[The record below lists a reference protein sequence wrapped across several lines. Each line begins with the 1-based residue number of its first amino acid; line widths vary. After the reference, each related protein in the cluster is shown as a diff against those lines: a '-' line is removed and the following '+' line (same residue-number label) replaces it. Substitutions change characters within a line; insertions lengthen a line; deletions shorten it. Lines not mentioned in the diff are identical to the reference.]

1 MANRQPVWDISQ
13 VEKVQASKN
22 FNANLISPT
31 QKPTSSSK
39 LQNLR
44 NGQINAQTYYDIYIF
59 EERLKQNLLQIKKIQ
74 RNYKI
79 ITSIWAIF
87 LGYLL
92 WCFVTYKNSTV
103 IYNQETGEIVGHKR
117 NKIYTVCLLITSS
130 IGLYYLITGKIQR
143 KLNGPARFTQQCNK
157 TLKPFNLQFHGDHKY
172 RLSFYRRIP
181 RRFVEGYIL
190 FVTELKKR
198 SKLKKEMQNKKEKE

>member
-1 MANRQPVWDISQ
+1 MANRTPVWDISQ

-22 FNANLISPT
+22 FNANT
-31 QKPTSSSK
+31 TNQKPTSSSK
-39 LQNLR
+39 LHNLR
-44 NGQINAQTYYDIYIF
+44 NGQINVQTYYDIYIF

-74 RNYKI
+74 RNYRI
-79 ITSIWAIF
+79 ITLVWATF
-87 LGYLL
+87 FSYFL
-92 WCFVTYKNSTV
+92 WCFVTYKNSSA
-103 IYNQETGEIVGHKR
+103 IINQENGEILGYKR

-143 KLNGPARFTQQCNK
+143 KLNGPSRFTQQCNK

-198 SKLKKEMQNKKEKE
+198 SKLKKEMQNKKE

>member
-13 VEKVQASKN
+13 VEKAQASKN
-22 FNANLISPT
+22 FNINNT
-31 QKPTSSSK
+31 NQKPTSSSK
-39 LQNLR
+39 LHNLR
-44 NGQINAQTYYDIYIF
+44 NGQINVQTYYDIYIF

-79 ITSIWAIF
+79 ITFVWATF
-87 LGYLL
+87 FSYFL
-92 WCFVTYKNSTV
+92 WCFIAYRNSTV
-103 IYNQETGEIVGHKR
+103 IISQETGEIQGYKR
-117 NKIYTVCLLITSS
+117 NKINTICLLIISS
-130 IGLYYLITGKIQR
+130 IGLYYLLTGKIQR

-198 SKLKKEMQNKKEKE
+198 SKLKKEMQNKKE

>member
-13 VEKVQASKN
+13 VEKAQASKN
-22 FNANLISPT
+22 FNPNNTSN

-39 LQNLR
+39 LHNLR
-44 NGQINAQTYYDIYIF
+44 NGQINVQTYYDIYIF

-74 RNYKI
+74 RNYRI
-79 ITSIWAIF
+79 ITAIWSIF
-87 LGYLL
+87 LGYFL
-92 WCFVTYKNSTV
+92 WCFVTYKNSTT
-103 IYNQETGEIVGHKR
+103 IYNEENGEVLGYKR
-117 NKIYTVCLLITSS
+117 NKIYTICLLITSS
-130 IGLYYLITGKIQR
+130 IGLYYLLTGKIQR
-143 KLNGPARFTQQCNK
+143 KLNGPSKFTQQCNK

>member
-13 VEKVQASKN
+13 VEKVQASKT
-22 FNANLISPT
+22 FNTSTN

-39 LQNLR
+39 LHNLR
-44 NGQINAQTYYDIYIF
+44 NGQINVQTYYDIYIF
-59 EERLKQNLLQIKKIQ
+59 EERLKQNLLQIRKIQ
-74 RNYKI
+74 RNYRI
-79 ITSIWAIF
+79 ITFVWALF
-87 LGYLL
+87 MGYFL
-92 WCFVTYKNSTV
+92 WCFVTYRNSTT
-103 IYNQETGEIVGHKR
+103 IYNPDNGEILGYKR

-190 FVTELKKR
+190 FVTEKKT
-198 SKLKKEMQNKKEKE
+198 K